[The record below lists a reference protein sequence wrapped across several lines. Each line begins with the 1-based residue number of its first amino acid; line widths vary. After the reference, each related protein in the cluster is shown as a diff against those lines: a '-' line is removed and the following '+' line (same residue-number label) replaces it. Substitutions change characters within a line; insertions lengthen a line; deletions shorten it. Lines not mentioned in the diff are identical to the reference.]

1 MAPTAPDG
9 AVGGDQAVAEGS
21 VPPVAGDGE
30 AAASD
35 AAADV
40 EGVAGA

>member
-1 MAPTAPDG
+1 MAATALDG
-9 AVGGDQAVAEGS
+9 DGDGDLAVAEGS
-21 VPPVAGDGE
+21 VLQVAGDAE

-40 EGVAGA
+40 EGPAAA